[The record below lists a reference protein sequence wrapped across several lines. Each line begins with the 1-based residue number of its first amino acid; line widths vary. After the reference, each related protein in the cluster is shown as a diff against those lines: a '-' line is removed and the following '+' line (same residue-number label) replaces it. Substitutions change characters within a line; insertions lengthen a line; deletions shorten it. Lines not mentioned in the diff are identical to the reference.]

1 MKVSDLYMG
10 DIEGKNEFTNEN
22 IDQIEQT
29 FLNLD
34 HIEENFINKKQ
45 YFIYGHK
52 GTGKTSLLKYIE
64 YKVKKKGKSN
74 IDKVKLIKY
83 TLFNINFIFK
93 NF

>member
-52 GTGKTSLLKYIE
+52 GTGKTSLL
-64 YKVKKKGKSN
+64 
-74 IDKVKLIKY
+74 
-83 TLFNINFIFK
+83 
-93 NF
+93 